1 MSGNALLRLLAW
13 SVALLLLALPVVGVL
28 SGKFA
33 SERWPLRQLDLTA
46 PVRHVPAQAIQAVV
60 DAHAREGFFALSLP
74 ELRREL
80 AALPWVSHVEVRKR
94 WPDTVVVHIDE
105 HQPYAVWQD
114 RALVSHEGVIFEAPQ
129 VPEMADLPRL
139 FGPDE
144 RIVDVVN
151 FHARSVRLFEHTT
164 MQVRITH
171 LSPRGSWT
179 VQLDNDT
186 TVLLGRDLAEQ
197 RLARFAA
204 TAPTLLQGHPG
215 QRLGRADLRYPN
227 GYALTWIDMPAPA
240 TQATASND
248 ATPAAATT
256 RPAPAKDRP
265 T

>member
-1 MSGNALLRLLAW
+1 MSGGALLRLLAW

-46 PVRHVPAQAIQAVV
+46 PVRQVPAPAIQAVV
-60 DAHAREGFFALSLP
+60 DAHTREGFFALSLP
-74 ELRREL
+74 QLREAL
-80 AALPWVSHVEVRKR
+80 AAMPWVSHVEARKR
-94 WPDTVVVHIDE
+94 WPDTVVVRIDE

-114 RALVSHEGVIFEAPQ
+114 RALVSHEGRVFE
-129 VPEMADLPRL
+129 VPDLDRVTGLPRL

-151 FHARSVRLFEHTT
+151 FHARSVRLFERTP
-164 MQVRITH
+164 IAILATH

-179 VQLDNDT
+179 VQLDNGT
-186 TVLLGRDLAEQ
+186 TVLLGRDLADE

-204 TAPTLLQGHPG
+204 TVPTLLQGHP
-215 QRLGRADLRYPN
+215 QQVLSRADLRYPN
-227 GYALTWIDMPAPA
+227 GYALTWTDAPPADA
-240 TQATASND
+240 QATASNT
-248 ATPAAATT
+248 ATPTAATP